1 MPEFRIEGLTP
12 AERPV
17 SGIIN
22 ADSLGLAKQRAQA
35 LAKEKRFRIIRVVG
49 RSTFL
54 YRVRRGDEKAIT
66 GEQKAFTKEEVRDAL
81 QKMGYKVLSVNR
93 KLLDFKPKPPAS
105 EIITFVR
112 VSADLMRQKLPFN
125 EIMQLLINDVQN
137 KTLRDTIR
145 DINQELKQGRDSELV
160 FKKYENVLGKFT
172 ANMLGLAS
180 KSGNMAEIYDSAAK
194 FLERQ
199 QDFKKNLKSALIMPL
214 VTLFVLFLAV
224 VFYVGYVFPATAEL
238 FVRFKID
245 LPPMTKATLKM
256 SDFITENIIFLIII
270 MVAPVIIAARFFSTD
285 KGRFILD
292 RYVIRIPVMGP
303 LLHKQS
309 IEIFC
314 RVFYALYSGSGENID
329 VIKMAAEACGNKYME
344 HQIKSIAIP
353 LMIEKGTNLTE
364 AFEATAVFTKTA
376 LSRFHSGAETG
387 TVKHTALQLAEYY
400 EKETSYKLKN
410 AIEFIQLSVSML
422 IMVVLTALTLVS
434 SETATVRPKAGTT
447 GMGSNQEIHRV
458 DRPLV

>member
-93 KLLDFKPKPPAS
+93 KLLNFKPKPPAS

-145 DINQELKQGRDSELV
+145 DINQELKQGRDSETCV
-160 FKKYENVLGKFT
+160 
-172 ANMLGLAS
+172 
-180 KSGNMAEIYDSAAK
+180 
-194 FLERQ
+194 
-199 QDFKKNLKSALIMPL
+199 
-214 VTLFVLFLAV
+214 
-224 VFYVGYVFPATAEL
+224 
-238 FVRFKID
+238 
-245 LPPMTKATLKM
+245 
-256 SDFITENIIFLIII
+256 
-270 MVAPVIIAARFFSTD
+270 
-285 KGRFILD
+285 
-292 RYVIRIPVMGP
+292 
-303 LLHKQS
+303 
-309 IEIFC
+309 
-314 RVFYALYSGSGENID
+314 
-329 VIKMAAEACGNKYME
+329 
-344 HQIKSIAIP
+344 
-353 LMIEKGTNLTE
+353 
-364 AFEATAVFTKTA
+364 
-376 LSRFHSGAETG
+376 
-387 TVKHTALQLAEYY
+387 
-400 EKETSYKLKN
+400 
-410 AIEFIQLSVSML
+410 
-422 IMVVLTALTLVS
+422 
-434 SETATVRPKAGTT
+434 
-447 GMGSNQEIHRV
+447 QEI
-458 DRPLV
+458 